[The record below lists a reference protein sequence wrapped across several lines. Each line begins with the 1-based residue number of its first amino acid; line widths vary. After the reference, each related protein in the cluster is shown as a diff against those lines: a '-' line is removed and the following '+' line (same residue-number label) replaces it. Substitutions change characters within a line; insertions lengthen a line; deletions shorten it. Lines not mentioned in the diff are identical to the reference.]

1 MQLLRFIQLLG
12 QVMTIKTNSSNQETI
27 DVSGYAAGA
36 YMAKIS
42 NAGVTTTKKFVVI
55 K

>member
-1 MQLLRFIQLLG
+1 MI
-12 QVMTIKTNSSNQETI
+12 IKTNISSQETI

-36 YMAKIS
+36 YMDKIS